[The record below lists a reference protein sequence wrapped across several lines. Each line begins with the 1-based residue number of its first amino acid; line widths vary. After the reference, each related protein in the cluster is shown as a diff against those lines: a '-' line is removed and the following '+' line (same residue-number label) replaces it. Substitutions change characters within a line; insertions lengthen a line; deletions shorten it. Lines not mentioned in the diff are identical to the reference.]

1 MKCLRDIDFSG
12 KSVLLRLDLN
22 TPIDSGKVSDNERI
36 LRSLKTIEF
45 LADQSKRLIIVS
57 HLGRPQENNE
67 IQPEYS
73 LKPVAEE
80 LSNLIAK
87 KVDLAESLSDI
98 DETNSLALLENV
110 RFLEGEKSNNDTL
123 AKTLSS
129 LADVVVF
136 DAFATSHRAHASTSG
151 IISHSKEAC
160 AGYLIEEELYSL
172 NKAFSDPKRPFIAV
186 IGGSKVSTKLGLLD
200 SLASKVDLLLL
211 GGGIANTCLLSQGK
225 SIGNSLAEESML
237 HEAKR
242 LSENKK
248 VIIPDKFMVLTEN
261 GMVIEKTAGEIEDTD
276 QIFDVS
282 ENFFRENDDL
292 FKEAKTII
300 WNGPIGMIEDDRFS
314 KGTVRLAKIIS
325 SSNAFSVIGGG
336 DTIAGAKKANVLDK
350 VGYVSTAGGAFL
362 EFLEGKQL
370 PAIACLENK

>member
-1 MKCLRDIDFSG
+1 MKYLRDIDFSG

-36 LRSLKTIEF
+36 VRSLKTIEF
-45 LADQSKRLIIVS
+45 LADQSKRLIIIS

-80 LSNLIAK
+80 LSKLIAK

-98 DETNSLALLENV
+98 DETNSLTLLENV
-110 RFLEGEKSNNDTL
+110 RFLEGEKSNNDKL

-172 NKAFSDPKRPFIAV
+172 NKAFSDPKRPFVAV

-261 GMVIEKTAGEIEDTD
+261 GMVIEKTTDEIEDTD

-314 KGTVRLAKIIS
+314 IGTVRLAKIIS

-336 DTIAGAKKANVLDK
+336 DTIAGAKKAKVLDK

-370 PAIACLENK
+370 PAIACLKNK

>member
-1 MKCLRDIDFSG
+1 MKYLRDIDFSG

-45 LADQSKRLIIVS
+45 LADQSKRLIIIS

-98 DETNSLALLENV
+98 DEANSITLLENV
-110 RFLEGEKSNNDTL
+110 RFLEGEKSNNDKL

-172 NKAFSDPKRPFIAV
+172 NKAFSDPKRPFVAV
-186 IGGSKVSTKLGLLD
+186 IGGSKVSTKLCLLD
-200 SLASKVDLLLL
+200 SLVSKVDLLLL

-261 GMVIEKTAGEIEDTD
+261 GMVIEKTTDEIEDTD

-292 FKEAKTII
+292 IKEAKTII

-370 PAIACLENK
+370 PTIACLENK

>member
-1 MKCLRDIDFSG
+1 MKYLRDIDFSG

-45 LADQSKRLIIVS
+45 LADQSKRLIIIS

-80 LSNLIAK
+80 LSKLIAK

-98 DETNSLALLENV
+98 DETNSLTLLENV
-110 RFLEGEKSNNDTL
+110 RFLEGEKSNNDKL

-172 NKAFSDPKRPFIAV
+172 NKAFSDSKRPFVAV

-261 GMVIEKTAGEIEDTD
+261 GMVIEKTTDEIEDTD

-336 DTIAGAKKANVLDK
+336 DTIAGAKKAKVLDK

-370 PAIACLENK
+370 PAIACLKNK

>member
-1 MKCLRDIDFSG
+1 MKYLRDIDFSG

-45 LADQSKRLIIVS
+45 LVDQSKRLIIIS

-98 DETNSLALLENV
+98 DETNSLTLLENV
-110 RFLEGEKSNNDTL
+110 RFLEGEKSNNDKL

-172 NKAFSDPKRPFIAV
+172 NKAFSDPKRSFVAV

-261 GMVIEKTAGEIEDTD
+261 GMVIEKTTDEIEDTD

-314 KGTVRLAKIIS
+314 KGTARLAKIIS

-370 PAIACLENK
+370 PTIACLENK

>member
-1 MKCLRDIDFSG
+1 MKYLRDIDFSG

-45 LADQSKRLIIVS
+45 LADQSKRLIIIS

-73 LKPVAEE
+73 LKPVAQE

-87 KVDLAESLSDI
+87 KVDLAKSLSDI
-98 DETNSLALLENV
+98 DETNSLTLLENV
-110 RFLEGEKSNNDTL
+110 RFLEGEKSNNDKL

-129 LADVVVF
+129 LSDVVVF

-172 NKAFSDPKRPFIAV
+172 NKAFSDPKRPFVAV

-200 SLASKVDLLLL
+200 SLTNKVDLLLL

-261 GMVIEKTAGEIEDTD
+261 GMVIEKTISEIEDTD
-276 QIFDVS
+276 QIFDIS

>member
-1 MKCLRDIDFSG
+1 MKYLRDIDFSG

-45 LADQSKRLIIVS
+45 LADQSKRLIIIS

-80 LSNLIAK
+80 LSKLIAK

-98 DETNSLALLENV
+98 DETNSLTLLENV
-110 RFLEGEKSNNDTL
+110 RFLEGEKSNNDKL

-172 NKAFSDPKRPFIAV
+172 NKAFSDSKRPFVAV

-242 LSENKK
+242 LSENNK

-261 GMVIEKTAGEIEDTD
+261 GMVIEKTTDEIEDTD

-336 DTIAGAKKANVLDK
+336 DTIAGAKKAKVLDK

-370 PAIACLENK
+370 PAIACLKNK

>member
-1 MKCLRDIDFSG
+1 MKYLRDIDFSG

-45 LADQSKRLIIVS
+45 LADQSKRLIIIS

-73 LKPVAEE
+73 LKPVAQE

-87 KVDLAESLSDI
+87 KVNLAKSLSDI
-98 DETNSLALLENV
+98 DETNSLTLLENI
-110 RFLEGEKSNNDTL
+110 RFLEGEKSNNDKL

-172 NKAFSDPKRPFIAV
+172 NKAFSDPKKPFVAV

-225 SIGNSLAEESML
+225 IIGNSLAEEGML

-242 LSENKK
+242 LSEKK
-248 VIIPDKFMVLTEN
+248 QVIIPDKFMVLTEN
-261 GMVIEKTAGEIEDTD
+261 GMVIEKTTHEIEDTD

-300 WNGPIGMIEDDRFS
+300 WNGPIGMVEDDRFS

-336 DTIAGAKKANVLDK
+336 DTIAGAKKAKVLDK

-362 EFLEGKQL
+362 EFLKGKQL

>member
-1 MKCLRDIDFSG
+1 MKYLRDIDFSG

-45 LADQSKRLIIVS
+45 LVDQSKRLIIIS

-98 DETNSLALLENV
+98 DEANSITLLENV
-110 RFLEGEKSNNDTL
+110 RFLEGEKSNNDKL

-172 NKAFSDPKRPFIAV
+172 NKAFSDPKRSFVAV

-261 GMVIEKTAGEIEDTD
+261 GMVIEKTTDEIEDTD

-314 KGTVRLAKIIS
+314 KGTARLAKIIS

-336 DTIAGAKKANVLDK
+336 DTIAGAKKAKVLDK

-370 PAIACLENK
+370 PTIACLENK

>member
-45 LADQSKRLIIVS
+45 LADQSKRLIIIS

-67 IQPEYS
+67 IQSEYS

-80 LSNLIAK
+80 LSKLIAK

-98 DETNSLALLENV
+98 DETNSLTLLENV
-110 RFLEGEKSNNDTL
+110 RFLEGEKSNNDKL

-172 NKAFSDPKRPFIAV
+172 NKAFSDPKRPFVAV

-261 GMVIEKTAGEIEDTD
+261 GMVIEKTTDEIEDTD

-314 KGTVRLAKIIS
+314 KGTARLAKIIS

-362 EFLEGKQL
+362 EFLEGKRL
-370 PAIACLENK
+370 PTIACLENK

>member
-1 MKCLRDIDFSG
+1 MKYLRDIDFSG

-45 LADQSKRLIIVS
+45 LADQSKRLIIIS

-80 LSNLIAK
+80 LSKLIAK
-87 KVDLAESLSDI
+87 KVDLAESPSDI
-98 DETNSLALLENV
+98 DETNSLTLLENV
-110 RFLEGEKSNNDTL
+110 RFLEGEKSNNDKL

-172 NKAFSDPKRPFIAV
+172 NKAFSDPKKPFVAV

-237 HEAKR
+237 DEAKR

-261 GMVIEKTAGEIEDTD
+261 GMVIEKTTDEIEDTD

-282 ENFFRENDDL
+282 ENFFRENDNL

-370 PAIACLENK
+370 TAIACLENK

>member
-1 MKCLRDIDFSG
+1 MKYLRDIDFSG

-45 LADQSKRLIIVS
+45 LADQSKRLIIIS

-80 LSNLIAK
+80 LSKLIAK

-98 DETNSLALLENV
+98 DETNSLILLENV
-110 RFLEGEKSNNDTL
+110 RFLEGEKSNNDKL
-123 AKTLSS
+123 AKILSS

-172 NKAFSDPKRPFIAV
+172 NKAFSDPKRPFVAV

-200 SLASKVDLLLL
+200 SLTNKVDLLLL

-261 GMVIEKTAGEIEDTD
+261 GMVIEKTTDEIEDTD

>member
-1 MKCLRDIDFSG
+1 MKYLRDIDFSG

-36 LRSLKTIEF
+36 VRSLKTIEF
-45 LADQSKRLIIVS
+45 LADQSKRLIIIS

-98 DETNSLALLENV
+98 DETNSLTLLENV
-110 RFLEGEKSNNDTL
+110 RFLEGEKSNNDKL

-172 NKAFSDPKRPFIAV
+172 NKAFSDSKRPFVAV
-186 IGGSKVSTKLGLLD
+186 IGGSKVSTKLGLLQNSQAQLRHKIGYILREVVRNFRNKLTKLGPYRD
-200 SLASKVDLLLL
+200 TVWVMFGLVSGLTLKRATSKTWKGVL
-211 GGGIANTCLLSQGK
+211 IEKATTNIVTQTCL
-225 SIGNSLAEESML
+225 
-237 HEAKR
+237 
-242 LSENKK
+242 
-248 VIIPDKFMVLTEN
+248 
-261 GMVIEKTAGEIEDTD
+261 
-276 QIFDVS
+276 
-282 ENFFRENDDL
+282 
-292 FKEAKTII
+292 
-300 WNGPIGMIEDDRFS
+300 
-314 KGTVRLAKIIS
+314 VRNRRGL
-325 SSNAFSVIGGG
+325 
-336 DTIAGAKKANVLDK
+336 
-350 VGYVSTAGGAFL
+350 
-362 EFLEGKQL
+362 
-370 PAIACLENK
+370 

>member
-1 MKCLRDIDFSG
+1 MKYLRDIDFSG

-45 LADQSKRLIIVS
+45 LADQSKRLIIIS
-57 HLGRPQENNE
+57 HLGRPKENNE

-80 LSNLIAK
+80 LSELIAK
-87 KVDLAESLSDI
+87 KVDLAENLSDI
-98 DETNSLALLENV
+98 DETNSLTLLENV
-110 RFLEGEKSNNDTL
+110 RFLEGEKSNNDKL

-172 NKAFSDPKRPFIAV
+172 NKAFSDSKRPFVAV

-242 LSENKK
+242 LSENKQ

-261 GMVIEKTAGEIEDTD
+261 GMVIEKTTDEIEDTD

-314 KGTVRLAKIIS
+314 KGTARLAKIIS

-370 PAIACLENK
+370 PTIACLENK

>member
-1 MKCLRDIDFSG
+1 MKYLRDIDFSG

-45 LADQSKRLIIVS
+45 LADQSKSLIIIS

-80 LSNLIAK
+80 LSKLIAK

-98 DETNSLALLENV
+98 DETNSLTLLENV
-110 RFLEGEKSNNDTL
+110 RFLEGEKSNNDKL

-172 NKAFSDPKRPFIAV
+172 NKAFSDSKRPFVAV

-261 GMVIEKTAGEIEDTD
+261 GMVIEKTTDEIEDTD

-314 KGTVRLAKIIS
+314 KGTARLAKIIS

-370 PAIACLENK
+370 PTIACLENK

>member
-1 MKCLRDIDFSG
+1 MKYLRDIDFSG

-45 LADQSKRLIIVS
+45 LADQSKRLIIIS

-80 LSNLIAK
+80 LSKLIAK
-87 KVDLAESLSDI
+87 KVDLAENLSDI
-98 DETNSLALLENV
+98 DETNSLTLLENV
-110 RFLEGEKSNNDTL
+110 RFLEGEKSNNDKL

-172 NKAFSDPKRPFIAV
+172 NKAFSDSKRPFVAV
-186 IGGSKVSTKLGLLD
+186 IGGSKVSTKLGLLE

-242 LSENKK
+242 LSENNK

-261 GMVIEKTAGEIEDTD
+261 GMVIEKTTDEIEDTD

-370 PAIACLENK
+370 PTIACFCL

>member
-1 MKCLRDIDFSG
+1 MKYLRDIDFSG

-45 LADQSKRLIIVS
+45 LADQSKRLIIIS

-80 LSNLIAK
+80 LSKLIAK

-98 DETNSLALLENV
+98 DETNSLILLENV
-110 RFLEGEKSNNDTL
+110 RFLEGEKSNNDKL
-123 AKTLSS
+123 AKILSS

-172 NKAFSDPKRPFIAV
+172 NKAFSDPKRPFVAV

-200 SLASKVDLLLL
+200 SLTNKVDLLLL

-237 HEAKR
+237 DEAKR

-261 GMVIEKTAGEIEDTD
+261 GMVIEKTTDEIEDTD

>member
-1 MKCLRDIDFSG
+1 MKYLRDIDFSG

-45 LADQSKRLIIVS
+45 LADQSKRLIIIS

-87 KVDLAESLSDI
+87 KVDLAENLSDI
-98 DETNSLALLENV
+98 DETDSLSLLENV
-110 RFLEGEKSNNDTL
+110 RFLEGEKSNNDKL

-172 NKAFSDPKRPFIAV
+172 NKAFSDSKRPFVAV

-242 LSENKK
+242 LSENNK

-261 GMVIEKTAGEIEDTD
+261 GMVNEKTTDEIEDTD

-336 DTIAGAKKANVLDK
+336 DTIAGAKKAKVLDK

-370 PAIACLENK
+370 PAIAILENK

>member
-1 MKCLRDIDFSG
+1 MKYLHDIDFSG

-45 LADQSKRLIIVS
+45 LADQSKRLIIIS

-98 DETNSLALLENV
+98 DEANSITLLENV
-110 RFLEGEKSNNDTL
+110 RFLEGEKSNNDKL

-172 NKAFSDPKRPFIAV
+172 NKAFSDPKRPFVAV
-186 IGGSKVSTKLGLLD
+186 IGGS
-200 SLASKVDLLLL
+200 
-211 GGGIANTCLLSQGK
+211 
-225 SIGNSLAEESML
+225 
-237 HEAKR
+237 
-242 LSENKK
+242 
-248 VIIPDKFMVLTEN
+248 
-261 GMVIEKTAGEIEDTD
+261 
-276 QIFDVS
+276 
-282 ENFFRENDDL
+282 
-292 FKEAKTII
+292 
-300 WNGPIGMIEDDRFS
+300 
-314 KGTVRLAKIIS
+314 
-325 SSNAFSVIGGG
+325 
-336 DTIAGAKKANVLDK
+336 
-350 VGYVSTAGGAFL
+350 
-362 EFLEGKQL
+362 
-370 PAIACLENK
+370 

>member
-1 MKCLRDIDFSG
+1 MKYLRDIDFSG

-36 LRSLKTIEF
+36 VRSLKTIEF
-45 LADQSKRLIIVS
+45 LADQSKRLIIIS

-80 LSNLIAK
+80 LSKLIAK

-98 DETNSLALLENV
+98 DETNSLTLLENV
-110 RFLEGEKSNNDTL
+110 RFLEGEKSNNDKL

-172 NKAFSDPKRPFIAV
+172 NKAFSDPKRPFVAV

-261 GMVIEKTAGEIEDTD
+261 RMVIEKTTDEIEDTD

-314 KGTVRLAKIIS
+314 IGTVRLAKIIS

-336 DTIAGAKKANVLDK
+336 DTIAGAKKAKVLDK

-370 PAIACLENK
+370 PAIACLKNK

>member
-1 MKCLRDIDFSG
+1 MKYLRDIDFSG

-45 LADQSKRLIIVS
+45 LADQSKRLIIIS

-87 KVDLAESLSDI
+87 KVDLAENLSDI
-98 DETNSLALLENV
+98 DETDSLTLLENI
-110 RFLEGEKSNNDTL
+110 RFLEGEKSNNDKL

-172 NKAFSDPKRPFIAV
+172 NKAFSDSKRPFVAV

-261 GMVIEKTAGEIEDTD
+261 GMVIEKTTDEIEDTD
-276 QIFDVS
+276 QILS
-282 ENFFRENDDL
+282 L
-292 FKEAKTII
+292 IHI
-300 WNGPIGMIEDDRFS
+300 
-314 KGTVRLAKIIS
+314 
-325 SSNAFSVIGGG
+325 
-336 DTIAGAKKANVLDK
+336 
-350 VGYVSTAGGAFL
+350 
-362 EFLEGKQL
+362 
-370 PAIACLENK
+370 

>member
-1 MKCLRDIDFSG
+1 MKYLRDIDFSG

-45 LADQSKRLIIVS
+45 LADQSKRLIIIS

-80 LSNLIAK
+80 LSKLIAK

-98 DETNSLALLENV
+98 DETNSLTLLENV
-110 RFLEGEKSNNDTL
+110 RFLEGEKSNNDKL

-172 NKAFSDPKRPFIAV
+172 NKAFSDSKRPFVAV

-261 GMVIEKTAGEIEDTD
+261 GMVIEKTTDEIEDTD

-314 KGTVRLAKIIS
+314 KGTARLAKIIS

-336 DTIAGAKKANVLDK
+336 DTIAGAKKAKVLDK
-350 VGYVSTAGGAFL
+350 LGYVSTAGGAFL

>member
-45 LADQSKRLIIVS
+45 LADQSKRLIIIS

-87 KVDLAESLSDI
+87 KVDLAKSLSDI
-98 DETNSLALLENV
+98 DEANSITLLENV
-110 RFLEGEKSNNDTL
+110 RFLEGEKSNNDKL

-172 NKAFSDPKRPFIAV
+172 NKAFSDPKRPFVAV

-242 LSENKK
+242 LSENNK

-314 KGTVRLAKIIS
+314 KGTARLAKIIS

>member
-45 LADQSKRLIIVS
+45 LADQSKRLIIIS

-67 IQPEYS
+67 IQSEYS

-80 LSNLIAK
+80 LSKLIAK

-242 LSENKK
+242 LSGNKK

-336 DTIAGAKKANVLDK
+336 DTISSAKKANVLDK

>member
-1 MKCLRDIDFSG
+1 MKYLRDIDFSG

-45 LADQSKRLIIVS
+45 LADQSKRLIIIS

-80 LSNLIAK
+80 LSKLIAK

-98 DETNSLALLENV
+98 DETNSLILLENV
-110 RFLEGEKSNNDTL
+110 RFLEGEKSNNDKL
-123 AKTLSS
+123 AKILSS

-172 NKAFSDPKRPFIAV
+172 NKAFSDPKRPFVAV

-200 SLASKVDLLLL
+200 SLTNKVDLLLL

-261 GMVIEKTAGEIEDTD
+261 GMVIEKTISEIEDTD
-276 QIFDVS
+276 QIFDIS

>member
-1 MKCLRDIDFSG
+1 MKYLRDIDFSG

-45 LADQSKRLIIVS
+45 LADQSKRLIIIS

-80 LSNLIAK
+80 LSKLIAK

-98 DETNSLALLENV
+98 DETNSLILLENV
-110 RFLEGEKSNNDTL
+110 RFLEGEESNNDKL

-172 NKAFSDPKRPFIAV
+172 NKAFSDPKRPFVAV

-200 SLASKVDLLLL
+200 SLASKDLLLL

-237 HEAKR
+237 NEAKR

-261 GMVIEKTAGEIEDTD
+261 GMVIEKTTDEIEDTD

-300 WNGPIGMIEDDRFS
+300 WNGPIGMIEDNRFS

-370 PAIACLENK
+370 PTIACLENK

>member
-1 MKCLRDIDFSG
+1 MKYLRDIDFSG

-22 TPIDSGKVSDNERI
+22 TPIDSGKVADNERI
-36 LRSLKTIEF
+36 VRSLKTIEF
-45 LADQSKRLIIVS
+45 LADQSKRLIIIS

-98 DETNSLALLENV
+98 DEANSITLLENV
-110 RFLEGEKSNNDTL
+110 RFLEGEKSNNDKL

-172 NKAFSDPKRPFIAV
+172 NKAFSDPKRPFVAV

-261 GMVIEKTAGEIEDTD
+261 GMVIEKTTDEIEDTD

-292 FKEAKTII
+292 FKEAKTVI

-314 KGTVRLAKIIS
+314 IGTVRLAKIIS

-336 DTIAGAKKANVLDK
+336 DTIAGAKKAKVLDK

-370 PAIACLENK
+370 PAIACLKNK

>member
-1 MKCLRDIDFSG
+1 MKYLRDIDFSG

-45 LADQSKRLIIVS
+45 LADQSKRLTIIS

-87 KVDLAESLSDI
+87 KVDLAENLSDI
-98 DETNSLALLENV
+98 DETDSLTLLENI
-110 RFLEGEKSNNDTL
+110 RFLEGEKSNNDKL

-172 NKAFSDPKRPFIAV
+172 NKAFSDSKRPFVAV

-242 LSENKK
+242 LSEKYK

-261 GMVIEKTAGEIEDTD
+261 GMVIEKTTDEIEDTD

-336 DTIAGAKKANVLDK
+336 DTIAGAKKAKVLDK

-370 PAIACLENK
+370 PAIACLKNK

>member
-1 MKCLRDIDFSG
+1 
-12 KSVLLRLDLN
+12 
-22 TPIDSGKVSDNERI
+22 
-36 LRSLKTIEF
+36 
-45 LADQSKRLIIVS
+45 
-57 HLGRPQENNE
+57 
-67 IQPEYS
+67 
-73 LKPVAEE
+73 
-80 LSNLIAK
+80 
-87 KVDLAESLSDI
+87 
-98 DETNSLALLENV
+98 LLENV
-110 RFLEGEKSNNDTL
+110 RFLEGEKSNNDKL

-172 NKAFSDPKRPFIAV
+172 NKAFSDSKRPFVAV

-261 GMVIEKTAGEIEDTD
+261 GMVIEKTTDEIEDTD

-314 KGTVRLAKIIS
+314 IGTVRLAKIIS

-336 DTIAGAKKANVLDK
+336 DTIAGAKKAKVLDK

>member
-1 MKCLRDIDFSG
+1 MKYLRDIDFSG

-45 LADQSKRLIIVS
+45 LADQSKRLIIIS

-73 LKPVAEE
+73 LKPVAQE

-87 KVDLAESLSDI
+87 KVNLAKSLSDI
-98 DETNSLALLENV
+98 DETNSLTLLENI
-110 RFLEGEKSNNDTL
+110 RFLEGEKSNNDKL

-172 NKAFSDPKRPFIAV
+172 NKAFSDPKRPFVAV

-200 SLASKVDLLLL
+200 SLTNKVDLLLL

-237 HEAKR
+237 DEAKR

-261 GMVIEKTAGEIEDTD
+261 GMVIEKTTDEIEDTD

-282 ENFFRENDDL
+282 ENFFRENDNL

-370 PAIACLENK
+370 PAIASLENK

>member
-45 LADQSKRLIIVS
+45 LADQSKRLIIIS

-80 LSNLIAK
+80 LSKLIAK

-98 DETNSLALLENV
+98 DETNSLTLLENV
-110 RFLEGEKSNNDTL
+110 RFLEGEKSNNDKL

-172 NKAFSDPKRPFIAV
+172 NKAFSDSKRPFVAV

-336 DTIAGAKKANVLDK
+336 DTISSAKKANVLDK

>member
-1 MKCLRDIDFSG
+1 MKYLRDIDFSG

-45 LADQSKRLIIVS
+45 LADQSKRLIIIS

-80 LSNLIAK
+80 LSKLIAK

-98 DETNSLALLENV
+98 DETNSLTLLENV
-110 RFLEGEKSNNDTL
+110 RFLEGEKSNNDKL

-172 NKAFSDPKRPFIAV
+172 NKAFSDSKRPFVAV

-261 GMVIEKTAGEIEDTD
+261 GMVIEKTTDEIEDTD

-314 KGTVRLAKIIS
+314 KGTARLAKIIS

>member
-1 MKCLRDIDFSG
+1 MKYLRDIDFSG

-45 LADQSKRLIIVS
+45 LADQSKRLIIIS

-87 KVDLAESLSDI
+87 KVDLAENLSDI
-98 DETNSLALLENV
+98 DETDSLTLLENI
-110 RFLEGEKSNNDTL
+110 RFLEGEKSNNDKL

-172 NKAFSDPKRPFIAV
+172 NKAFSDPKRPFVAV

-200 SLASKVDLLLL
+200 SLVSKVDLLLL

-261 GMVIEKTAGEIEDTD
+261 GIVIEKKTGEIEDTD

-370 PAIACLENK
+370 PAIAYLENK